1 MILRPSDL
9 EICDIWISF
18 NLQVFESLEIDLT
31 HVNKG
36 GRSNFT
42 KGEVKMI
49 CINIVEGLNLFPSA
63 EKAFGDEYC
72 TYYVRIGVIENKK
85 YKLVFCVCSDRPK
98 SIGVITLHRV

>member
-9 EICDIWISF
+9 KICDIWISF
-18 NLQVFESLEIDLT
+18 NHQIYESLEIDLA

-42 KGEVKMI
+42 KDEAKMVF
-49 CINIVEGLNLFPSA
+49 INIVEGLNLLPSA

-72 TYYVRIGVIENKK
+72 TYYMRIGAIENKK